1 MHPRTETLN
10 GFINSICM
18 DCIQEPVLR
27 ISVADASH
35 PEQGTV
41 VQLTFPEFWALG
53 VIPAVGDKVTVST
66 FTDSMG
72 MHDPLR
78 SLYISESVNSG
89 YGGSAQVYIWLAAL
103 ELSLRRKLAE
113 SSYLGIQ
120 NRETEKWM
128 ALLGQLIDWQLD
140 KGIVNNFSRLEPG
153 DLCWYD
159 QLYFAEKT
167 EVGHRAWDRR
177 GETYRLEQAKVEHT
191 GVYFPHSGTPKGYY
205 PLLVKR

>member
-10 GFINSICM
+10 GFISSISM

-27 ISVADASH
+27 IGVADASH

-53 VIPAVGDKVTVST
+53 VMPAVGDKVTVST
-66 FTDSMG
+66 FADSMG

-89 YGGSAQVYIWLAAL
+89 YGASAQVYIWLAAL

-113 SSYLGIQ
+113 SAYLEIQ

-128 ALLGQLIDWQLD
+128 ALLGQIIDWQLD

-167 EVGHRAWDRR
+167 DVGHRAWNRR
-177 GETYRLEQAKVEHT
+177 GETDRLEQAKVERT
-191 GVYFPHSGTPKGYY
+191 GIYFPHSGSPKGFY